1 MNSVLLTTPYL
12 TLCAALVVV
21 IIIFEIL
28 NRSTKY
34 LLTFVAAA
42 LAAFSLAG
50 HLEDLRRLRDAAAAK
65 GLLNAAVNAEIARGR
80 AAGLYDRKLPAALP
94 DVHVLDFGS
103 GREGE

>member
-1 MNSVLLTTPYL
+1 MAKSYLAETFMNSVLLTTPYL

-42 LAAFSLAG
+42 LAAFVIIMGIVKGADYEEVLIFAMIVFLLFAIG
-50 HLEDLRRLRDAAAAK
+50 FFRARDGGQK
-65 GLLNAAVNAEIARGR
+65 
-80 AAGLYDRKLPAALP
+80 
-94 DVHVLDFGS
+94 
-103 GREGE
+103 

>member
-42 LAAFSLAG
+42 LAAFVIIMGIVKGADYEEVLIFAMIVFLLFAIG
-50 HLEDLRRLRDAAAAK
+50 FFRARDGGQK
-65 GLLNAAVNAEIARGR
+65 
-80 AAGLYDRKLPAALP
+80 
-94 DVHVLDFGS
+94 
-103 GREGE
+103 